1 MQEDISADLPSFLYS
16 VFEPSGKKQPVFKS
30 DVRVENGRL
39 IYAE

>member
-1 MQEDISADLPSFLYS
+1 VQTDISLALPSFLYS
-16 VFEPSGKKQPVFKS
+16 VFEPSGKKQPVFKP